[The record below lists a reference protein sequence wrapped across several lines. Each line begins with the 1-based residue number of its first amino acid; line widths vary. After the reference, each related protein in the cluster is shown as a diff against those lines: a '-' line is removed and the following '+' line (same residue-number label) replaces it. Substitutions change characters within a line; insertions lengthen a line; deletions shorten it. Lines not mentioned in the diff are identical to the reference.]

1 MFIQHSVHIKKSFDT
16 CTSAFER
23 GPRTWFPGL
32 DSADEAGVGLRVAG
46 VPVKKRVELKLEAP
60 TKNGNWVE
68 IPFTWKATTADQLFP
83 EMIGKLE
90 LVPVDPKST
99 RLTVSGMYSPPLGKL
114 GQGLDDALM
123 HKVAEATVKELAKA
137 IAAQVEIAIEPA
149 TKG

>member
-1 MFIQHSVHIKKSFDT
+1 MFIQHSVHIKKPFDL

-23 GPRTWFPGL
+23 GPQTWFPGL
-32 DSADEAGVGLRVAG
+32 DSSAEAGVGLHVAG
-46 VPVKKRVELKLEAP
+46 VPVRKRVELRLEAP
-60 TKNGNWVE
+60 SKHGSWVE

-90 LVPVDPKST
+90 LAPVDPELT

-114 GQGLDDALM
+114 GRGIDDAVM

-137 IAAQVEIAIEPA
+137 IAAQVEIAFAPA
-149 TKG
+149 SKA